1 MKKIIIQTQQGIN
14 PQYKLWA
21 QEAVQ
26 EMLKMFPEYRS
37 SFKIEFDDSQT
48 NGKDKISQ
56 QEFDQLPDNADK
68 KEYIK
73 LKNGEYLVPHA
84 STLWYLRKASQKNRR
99 NKINAVD
106 ITEFGRLKADY
117 LEKNLSDA
125 IIFSLLKEQI
135 NPPCYGYGIEGL
147 NAVLSTLDC
156 PDKEFFITIFMHEF
170 GHILKATHKNRE
182 HTRSDP
188 DLGTHCTVDKCIMG
202 ESNYDELNQ
211 ERLARKQNNNPP
223 FCDDCIAAMRDYLEK
238 MPGLTKGL
246 TISSVNDLPVL
257 PHNNDNWKE
266 EHRRFFT
273 AAAQS
278 RGLDYS
284 EDATNANYKA
294 QLTKP
299 DGSTLD
305 IEANNEYNLSV
316 GARKADGSATI
327 PDYEDFADLARKA
340 REKNCIMEF
349 GDIRDDE
356 YKARLLIACLEIE
369 PPLKTKGAPHLT
381 PEFLN
386 NLEPETKIRLNKA
399 ITRQQP
405 QQNNNPPQSPSAD
418 IYEQKLQERIT
429 ELENQ
434 LKLGTIT
441 PQEKAELEAVKLD
454 KEHHDELEKAK
465 QRTGNTIDPRSA
477 EHTQATGLDSQ
488 NYYYHSPRKED
499 AAWKLHLDVVPNRN
513 DPTTKAVSEFL
524 EQLDI
529 EHKIAHGGE
538 NGKGITIYVGGYG
551 DTLRL
556 AKELNIR
563 FGKDV
568 AVPPVYTDQANEE
581 INFNKIATGRFY
593 LQHIFQTQYPH
604 AYVRGI
610 TPSTVTNAN
619 DDETDAVIFAT
630 AQKEGLFDRN
640 KKYNEINTFRNPNIH
655 DQFLFNTLEAYC
667 AHKLY
672 GKHLGEYYHG
682 SKPELLEQKLFGD
695 ALPPAGSPERAKWD
709 KVAASHINKVEKD
722 YPDKIQKMQDILT
735 AYTPVDFNKLPPL
748 PRQHNNRHNNGRP

>member
-37 SFKIEFDDSQT
+37 SFKVEFDDNQT

-56 QEFDQLPDNADK
+56 QEFDLLPDNAEK
-68 KEYIK
+68 KQYIK

-84 STLWYLRKASQKNRR
+84 STLWYLRKASQGNRR

-106 ITEFGRLKADY
+106 ITQFAHLKREY
-117 LEKNLSDA
+117 LEKNQPDVIL
-125 IIFSLLKEQI
+125 FSLLKEKI
-135 NPPCYGYGIEGL
+135 SPPCYGYGIEGL

-170 GHILKATHKNRE
+170 GHILKATHKGRG
-182 HTRSDP
+182 HTRNDP

-202 ESNYDELNQ
+202 ESNYEALNQ

-223 FCDDCIAAMRDYLEK
+223 FCDECIAAMRDYLEK

-246 TISSVNDLPVL
+246 TISNVNDLPVL
-257 PHNNDNWKE
+257 PHNNDNWKD
-266 EHRRFFT
+266 EHRQFFT
-273 AAAQS
+273 AAAQR
-278 RGLDYS
+278 RGLAYD
-284 EDATNANYKA
+284 EDMNNGNYKA

-305 IEANNEYNLSV
+305 VEANNEYNLSV
-316 GARKADGSATI
+316 GARKPDGSATI

-340 REKNCIMEF
+340 REKNCQMEF

-356 YKARLLIACLEIE
+356 YKARLLIACLEID
-369 PPLKTKGAPHLT
+369 PPLKTKGAPHIT

-386 NLEPETKIRLNKA
+386 NLEPATKIRLNKA
-399 ITRQQP
+399 MTRQR
-405 QQNNNPPQSPSAD
+405 QQQQTPPAPSPAPD
-418 IYEQKLQERIT
+418 PYEQKLAERIA

-441 PQEKAELEAVKLD
+441 PQENAELAAIKLN
-454 KEHHDELEKAK
+454 KEHYEELEKAK
-465 QRTGNTIDPRSA
+465 QRTGNSIDPRSA
-477 EHTQATGLDSQ
+477 EHMQATGLDTES
-488 NYYYHSPRKED
+488 YYYHSPRKED

-513 DPTTKAVSEFL
+513 DQTTKAVSELL
-524 EQLDI
+524 EKLNI

-538 NGKGITIYVGGYG
+538 NGKGMTIYVGGYE

-563 FGKDV
+563 FGKEI

-581 INFNKIATGRFY
+581 VNFNKIVTGRFY
-593 LQHIFQTQYPH
+593 LQNIFQTQYPH
-604 AYVRGI
+604 AYIRGI
-610 TPSTVTNAN
+610 TPSTVNNAQ
-619 DDETDAVIFAT
+619 DDETMAVIFAA
-630 AQKEGLFDRN
+630 AQKEGVID
-640 KKYNEINTFRNPNIH
+640 KQKAYNEVNSFRNPNIH
-655 DQFLFNTLEAYC
+655 DQFVFNTLEAYC

-672 GKHLGEYYHG
+672 GKYLGEYYQG
-682 SKPELLEQKLFGD
+682 ARPELLEQKLFGD

-709 KVAASHINKVEKD
+709 KVATAHITKIENDYPNKV
-722 YPDKIQKMQDILT
+722 QKMQDILT
-735 AYTPVDFNKLPPL
+735 AYTPVDFSKLPPA
-748 PRQHNNRHNNGRP
+748 PRRHNNSNNAGRP

>member
-26 EMLKMFPEYRS
+26 EMLKMFPEYKS
-37 SFKIEFDDSQT
+37 SFKVEFEDDQRS
-48 NGKDKISQ
+48 GKETISQ

-84 STLWYLRKASQKNRR
+84 STLWYIRKASQGNRR

-106 ITEFGRLKADY
+106 ITEFAHLKADY
-117 LEKNLSDA
+117 LEKNQSGNIL
-125 IIFSLLKEQI
+125 FSLLKEKI

-170 GHILKATHKNRE
+170 GHVLKATHKKRE
-182 HTRSDP
+182 NTHFDQ
-188 DLGTHCTVDKCIMG
+188 DLGTHCTIDKCIMG
-202 ESNYDELNQ
+202 ESNYNELNQ

-223 FCDDCIAAMRDYLEK
+223 FCDECIASMRDYLEK

-246 TISSVNDLPVL
+246 TISNINDLPAL

-266 EHRRFFT
+266 EHRSFFT
-273 AAAQS
+273 TTAQR
-278 RGLDYS
+278 RGFDYS
-284 EDATNANYKA
+284 EDANNANYKA

-316 GARKADGSATI
+316 GARKPDGSSTI
-327 PDYEDFADLARKA
+327 PDYEDFSDIARKA

-356 YKARLLIACLEIE
+356 YKARLLIASLEID
-369 PPLKTKGAPHLT
+369 PPLKTKGAPHIT

-386 NLEPETKIRLNKA
+386 NLEPTTKIRLNKA
-399 ITRQQP
+399 MTRQR
-405 QQNNNPPQSPSAD
+405 QQQQTPPTPSPAPD
-418 IYEQKLQERIT
+418 LYEQKREERIA
-429 ELENQ
+429 ELENL
-434 LKLGTIT
+434 LKLGTIK
-441 PQEKAELEAVKLD
+441 PQEQSELTAIKLD
-454 KEHHDELEKAK
+454 KEHLEELEKAK

-477 EHTQATGLDSQ
+477 EHTQATALSPE

-513 DPTTKAVSEFL
+513 DPTTKEVSEFL
-524 EQLDI
+524 EKLDI
-529 EHKIAHGGE
+529 EHKVAHGGE
-538 NGKGITIYVGGYG
+538 NGKGMTIYVGGYG

-563 FGKDV
+563 FGKNI

-581 INFNKIATGRFY
+581 MNFNKIVTGRFY
-593 LQHIFQTQYPH
+593 LQNIFQTQYPR

-610 TPSTVTNAN
+610 TPSTVKNAG
-619 DDETDAVIFAT
+619 DDETNAVLFAA
-630 AQKEGLFDRN
+630 AQKEGLFDSS
-640 KKYNEINTFRNPNIH
+640 KKYNEVNTFRNPNIH
-655 DQFLFNTLEAYC
+655 DQFLFNTMEAYC

-682 SKPELLEQKLFGD
+682 TKPELLEQKLFGD

-709 KVAASHINKVEKD
+709 KVAAAHINKIEKD
-722 YPDKIQKMQDILT
+722 YPNKIQKMQDILT
-735 AYTPVDFNKLPPL
+735 AYTPVDFSKLPPV
-748 PRQHNNRHNNGRP
+748 PGRHNNRNNGRP